1 MFLRGT
7 YFEGWNIMKEDRN
20 EVVSGMTER
29 KNISARGRN
38 QRAVYATV
46 KKRSLHSPQTGV
58 DMSGDRKRHTMYP
71 THDYRGL
78 HGWN

>member
-1 MFLRGT
+1 
-7 YFEGWNIMKEDRN
+7 MKKDRN
-20 EVVSGMTER
+20 EVISGMTER
-29 KNISARGRN
+29 RN
-38 QRAVYATV
+38 NPACADRQNRVYAAV